1 MPRGKVTT
9 DDQLRLVDFGREM
22 TRRMDAE
29 GVNGPTEVSR
39 RAEGK
44 ISTGYV
50 SDIMRVARGDSPKSF
65 RLSREK
71 VELIATVLHWPIND
85 ALSLAGLSASRTAS
99 AEPGE
104 HRRRKKSDPVEE
116 AMLIGLSRKIDA
128 DGLSEEGEQQ
138 MLAMLR
144 RDLQQTIQ

>member
-22 TRRMDAE
+22 ARRMDAE

-71 VELIATVLHWPIND
+71 VELIATALHWPISD

-99 AEPGE
+99 TEPNEGGYQKPDSNPYQFGNYVKSKIKL
-104 HRRRKKSDPVEE
+104 HALMVGNARKPIGNEE
-116 AMLIGLSRKIDA
+116 NC
-128 DGLSEEGEQQ
+128 
-138 MLAMLR
+138 
-144 RDLQQTIQ
+144 